1 MFVCGAFNRHGF
13 HDRSHSFPQ
22 QNGASHMQALRNFLD
37 HGILPFVGRREEIG
51 RLLRFW
57 EETAEARALRI
68 ALLAGEAGVGKSRLV
83 QELTPL
89 IEERGGVV
97 AHVRLYPGA
106 MTSLVPLVDRAIA
119 AASTGRMLKGRE
131 GEGMHSV
138 IEGLQRLARLR
149 PLLLVIEDIHLLAEE
164 SLAEFTHLLDA
175 VGNES
180 LSVLCLTRPVE
191 LAARKALDRYL
202 VEDIAMAGLAIDDQ
216 RDLWEALFSAPP
228 DPAAMKA
235 IQEIAL
241 GNPLALRSAFRG
253 VLKSGQL
260 LPDERKGRWE
270 MATTAEMLAMVVD
283 RNVGMMAG
291 GLMLHLTPAEH
302 DAAMSLARL
311 GEVFS
316 REAAETI
323 LPDAPALVEALL
335 RKGILATSSVPITAL
350 SGPPS
355 FRPLLALT
363 HTVLHGHL
371 ARHAEAGAT
380 PLVEAIAAGLPL
392 YSILPFQLVAKSPF
406 PLHVAATTAERA
418 ILRTLDVAHA
428 LDSGPDWEGA
438 VSVWEAAQK
447 IFRDAAGMLS
457 SEDEAWLHAEI
468 INRRITLLRRAIY
481 SDTFA
486 SWTGRYLDLTESPAT
501 CRMAEYRLRAL
512 RFFYEQEMRRGA
524 RDADEIPREV
534 EKLLNDFPALRAS
547 TCYLE
552 YLESRATIAWTMH
565 LPGVMEQVEEW
576 LAPILADEGTPEEHR
591 QFIRR
596 ALMPFFLL
604 RFSTPEELRRRL
616 DLLADLD
623 TTENPRDLVFLSQK
637 LELLWMIGS
646 FAELLAV
653 LEGALPRLRQRGL
666 LRLFNRYSVMETM
679 ARTAFGAT
687 PDEVEEG
694 ITRLR
699 EEMLPEIS
707 KPFQGYLG
715 TCIFTFGALLGETR
729 WSRAMLDAF
738 TGGEEALSLRSAL
751 LLRAVEGVPEAL
763 LSLLDEAPLPDH
775 LLPLA
780 SPLRGLAMLA
790 LGESADHAATARM
803 VEEHLAGPILRLADV
818 VEIHGILSM
827 IEKGIEGQGDEEIA
841 ATLGATAGKTLR
853 STMRWLA
860 DRALVSYLA
869 PLLECFGHRLGC
881 EEAEAW
887 REEIGALERGGEGR
901 VQTQDQLEIS
911 MLGTITIHRPGEEPH
926 RMRGARL
933 CALLGAI
940 VGAAMLRKPLSHRDF
955 CRLVSGEND
964 PEYARKMM
972 NGAVWRLRDLLGQD
986 AVLTD
991 LELPRL
997 NPELVR
1003 VDLLAAHCSLNCAL
1017 QAEREGSLM
1026 RAVPSLL
1033 TALAIT
1039 GGEVPFPGLYDP
1051 FFEAAREDFENLLR
1065 GAIIRIGTGLLDAGD
1080 PARAEDMLHR
1090 AVDLLGDD
1098 EEIAAL
1104 LGRALVALGRRAEAS
1119 LVLERSQARK

>member
-1 MFVCGAFNRHGF
+1 
-13 HDRSHSFPQ
+13 
-22 QNGASHMQALRNFLD
+22 
-37 HGILPFVGRREEIG
+37 
-51 RLLRFW
+51 
-57 EETAEARALRI
+57 
-68 ALLAGEAGVGKSRLV
+68 
-83 QELTPL
+83 
-89 IEERGGVV
+89 
-97 AHVRLYPGA
+97 
-106 MTSLVPLVDRAIA
+106 
-119 AASTGRMLKGRE
+119 
-131 GEGMHSV
+131 
-138 IEGLQRLARLR
+138 
-149 PLLLVIEDIHLLAEE
+149 
-164 SLAEFTHLLDA
+164 
-175 VGNES
+175 
-180 LSVLCLTRPVE
+180 
-191 LAARKALDRYL
+191 
-202 VEDIAMAGLAIDDQ
+202 
-216 RDLWEALFSAPP
+216 
-228 DPAAMKA
+228 MKA

-260 LPDERKGRWE
+260 IPDERRERWE
-270 MATTAEMLAMVVD
+270 MATTAEMLTMVVD

-316 REAAETI
+316 REAAGAI
-323 LPDAPALVEALL
+323 LPDAPALIEALL
-335 RKGILATSSVPITAL
+335 RKGILTTLSVPITAL
-350 SGPPS
+350 SGSPSVHPPLT
-355 FRPLLALT
+355 FT

-371 ARHAEAGAT
+371 ARRAGAEAAS
-380 PLVEAIAAGLPL
+380 LVEAIAAGLPL
-392 YSILPFQLVAKSPF
+392 YSILPFQLVVSAPSP
-406 PLHVAATTAERA
+406 LRIAAATAEGA
-418 ILRTLDVAHA
+418 ILRALDIAHA

-438 VSVWEAAQK
+438 VSVWEAAER
-447 IFRDAAGMLS
+447 IFRDAAGILGP
-457 SEDEAWLHAEI
+457 EDEAWLHAEI
-468 INRRITLLRRAIY
+468 LNRRITLLRRAIY

-486 SWTGRYLDLTESPAT
+486 SWTRRYLDLTENPAT
-501 CRMAEYRLRAL
+501 YRMAEYRLRAL
-512 RFFYEQEMRRGA
+512 RFFYGQQMRHGTG
-524 RDADEIPREV
+524 DADAIPREV
-534 EKLLNDFPALRAS
+534 EKLLSDFPALRAS

-565 LPGVMEQVEEW
+565 LPGVIEQVEEW
-576 LAPILADEGTPEEHR
+576 LAPVLADESTPEEHR
-591 QFIRR
+591 RFIRR

-604 RFSTPEELRRRL
+604 RFKTPGELRRRL

-623 TTENPRDLVFLSQK
+623 TTESPDDLVFLSQK

-646 FAELLAV
+646 FTELLAV

-687 PDEVEEG
+687 TDEVRKG
-694 ITRLR
+694 IERLHADT
-699 EEMLPEIS
+699 LPEIS
-707 KPFQGYLG
+707 KPFRSYLG
-715 TCIFTFGALLGETR
+715 ASLFTFGALLGDTA
-729 WSRAMLDAF
+729 WSRAMIEEF
-738 TGGEEALSLRSAL
+738 TGEEKSLPLRSAVL
-751 LLRAVEGVPEAL
+751 LHAVEGSPEAL

-780 SPLRGLAMLA
+780 SSLRGLAMLA
-790 LGESADHAATARM
+790 LGEPADHAAAVRM
-803 VEEHLAGPILRLADV
+803 VEEQLASPILHLADV
-818 VEIHGILSM
+818 VEIHGIVSM
-827 IEKGIEGQGDEEIA
+827 IEKGVEMPGDEEIA
-841 ATLGATAGKTLR
+841 ARLVAMAGRALR
-853 STMRWLA
+853 STLRWLA
-860 DRALVSYLA
+860 DRRLLSYLG
-869 PLLECFGHRLGC
+869 PLLERFGHRLGC
-881 EEAEAW
+881 EEVGAW
-887 REEIGALERGGEGR
+887 REEIRALERKDDAKEQAEGGI
-901 VQTQDQLEIS
+901 EIS

-940 VGAAMLRKPLSHRDF
+940 VGTAMLRKPLSHRDF

-1003 VDLLAAHCSLNCAL
+1003 VDLLAAHGALNCAL

-1033 TALAIT
+1033 TALTIT

-1065 GAIIRIGTGLLDAGD
+1065 GAIIRIGTDLLDAGD

-1090 AVDLLGDD
+1090 AVDMLGDD

-1104 LGRALVALGRRAEAS
+1104 LGRALVALDRRAEANI
-1119 LVLERSQARK
+1119 VLERSQGRR